1 MAHVRAHVNLSR
13 GAPVS
18 LTRSFIYNF
27 GSFDRRDT
35 LPAAERFRRGK
46 NRSNDSILYMAR
58 QLTLELWSYD
68 PFASRPLARQ
78 LASPYFLLVATP
90 NYVVD

>member
-1 MAHVRAHVNLSR
+1 MAYVHAHVNLFRSS
-13 GAPVS
+13 PIS
-18 LTRSFIYNF
+18 LSLIIYNF
-27 GSFDRRDT
+27 GLFDQRDT

-68 PFASRPLARQ
+68 PFESRPLARQ
-78 LASPYFLLVATP
+78 LESPYFFLVVTP
-90 NYVVD
+90 IYVVD